1 MFQGSHSFA
10 RLPLR
15 WKNRGGISAA
25 LRYLVRRRAGCVAAV
40 RGRSRRYALP
50 EAYVLAVATALQVE
64 RDVIERIV
72 VSEYSRFARLHGK
85 GALATT
91 RRNAIHLRDSGTR
104 FIADP
109 EFVLHE
115 YYHVVHQWNTGALTH
130 ARYLWES
137 IRKGYWNN
145 RFEVEARKFA
155 REKRAE
161 FQRCAARREA

>member
-1 MFQGSHSFA
+1 
-10 RLPLR
+10 LR
-15 WKNRGGISAA
+15 WKNLAGISAA
-25 LRYLVRRRAGCVAAV
+25 LRYLRGSHAGGVAPAQV
-40 RGRSRRYALP
+40 RSRPYALP
-50 EAYVLAVATALQVE
+50 EAYVRALATALQVE
-64 RDVIERIV
+64 RGVIERIV
-72 VSEYSRFARLHGK
+72 VREYSRFARLHGK

-145 RFEVEARKFA
+145 RFELEARKFA
-155 REKRAE
+155 REKRPE
-161 FQRCAARREA
+161 FERCAGKRAA